1 MKRLYSAEKLE
12 STVEEDDDNFGLL
25 ANEKDPN
32 NIEDST
38 RLNDA
43 ILDREKFKYGYWEG
57 WRF

>member
-1 MKRLYSAEKLE
+1 M
-12 STVEEDDDNFGLL
+12 EEDDDNFGLL
-25 ANEKDPN
+25 ANEKDPD